1 MVMDLKE
8 TIDDCVVST
17 VSLPFGG
24 LGLGNY
30 ETMIIKNGN
39 FMDYQ
44 DRYETEE
51 EALQGHERL
60 VMDIKKN
67 GIGDYS

>member
-1 MVMDLKE
+1 MDLKE

-17 VSLPFGG
+17 VSLPFGSM
-24 LGLGNY
+24 GLGNY

-39 FMDYQ
+39 FMEYQ

>member
-1 MVMDLKE
+1 MNLKE

-17 VSLPFGG
+17 VSLQFADMIQ
-24 LGLGNY
+24 GNY

-39 FMDYQ
+39 FMEYQ
-44 DRYETEE
+44 ERYETEE
-51 EALQGHERL
+51 EALQGHEKL
-60 VMDIKKN
+60 VMNIKKN

>member
-1 MVMDLKE
+1 MDLKD

-39 FMDYQ
+39 FMNYQ